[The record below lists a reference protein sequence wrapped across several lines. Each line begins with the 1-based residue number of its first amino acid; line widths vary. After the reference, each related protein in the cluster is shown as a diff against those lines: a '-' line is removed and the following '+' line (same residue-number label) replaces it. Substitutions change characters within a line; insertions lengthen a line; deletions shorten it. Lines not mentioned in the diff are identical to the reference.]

1 MSDEQATSDADMK
14 QRMAELMSGGQL
26 FVEITAAMK
35 SPHNREQGHIA
46 LSVLRRR
53 LDQYRAIVERLPK
66 TADGVS
72 VVPGDKF
79 YCLNYNN
86 IVEAVVPRMCFGPEP
101 IEGRVNGL
109 YWKPERGY
117 STREAAEAALA
128 ATRKETP

>member
-1 MSDEQATSDADMK
+1 MSDNLEAFLQSAG
-14 QRMAELMSGGQL
+14 QGCISGHVSEWPQL
-26 FVEITAAMK
+26 GPACKYAYNEIT
-35 SPHNREQGHIA
+35 
-46 LSVLRRR
+46 R
-53 LDQYRAIVERLPK
+53 LRAIEDKLSK
-66 TADGVS
+66 TADGVV

-117 STREAAEAALA
+117 STREAAEAA
-128 ATRKETP
+128 KENK